1 MRWDNLFDDLVA
13 QLDRELAAEDA
24 DERRDTARAAVA
36 TVSHRQ
42 VLLALAKDL
51 DGLVLMRTSARRLT
65 VTVDSVGADWLA
77 VTEIER
83 AKAVGSATHVI
94 PVHAITAIELASGA
108 SVASVTRRDMGEE
121 LRPRLID
128 RVAFDVVLRD
138 LARRRRW
145 VEITTRDNVVSGTL
159 DVVGRDWCEV
169 ARHPR
174 HVARRQSA
182 IAGSVLIPLP
192 AVLGVRVD

>member
-1 MRWDNLFDDLVA
+1 MRWNNLFDDLVA
-13 QLDRELAAEDA
+13 QLDRELAAEEA

-36 TVSHRQ
+36 SVGHRQ
-42 VLLALAKDL
+42 VLLAVAKHV
-51 DGLVLMRTSARRLT
+51 DGSVLIRTRARKLT
-65 VTVDSVGADWLA
+65 VTVDTVGADWVA
-77 VTEIER
+77 VTETDP
-83 AKAVGSATHVI
+83 ATSAVSATHVM
-94 PVHAITAIELASGA
+94 PTQAITAIELASGVSLA
-108 SVASVTRRDMGEE
+108 SVMSRNAREE

-145 VEITTRDNVVSGTL
+145 VEITTCDDVVAGTL

-174 HVARRQSA
+174 HIARRQSA

>member
-1 MRWDNLFDDLVA
+1 MRWNNLFDDLLA

-36 TVSHRQ
+36 SVGHRQ
-42 VLLALAKDL
+42 VLVALGKGYA
-51 DGLVLMRTSARRLT
+51 GAVLMRTSARRLT
-65 VTVDSVGADWLA
+65 VTVDTVGADWVA
-77 VTEIER
+77 VTETDP
-83 AKAVGSATHVI
+83 ATASGSATHVI
-94 PVHAITAIELASGA
+94 PAHAITAVELVSGG
-108 SVASVTRRDMGEE
+108 SVSSVTCRVVTQE

-145 VEITTRDNVVSGTL
+145 VEITTRDDSVSGTL

>member
-1 MRWDNLFDDLVA
+1 MA

-36 TVSHRQ
+36 NVGQRQ
-42 VLLALAKDL
+42 VLLSLAKDFN
-51 DGLVLMRTSARRLT
+51 GAVLMRTRARTLT
-65 VTVDSVGADWLA
+65 VTVDTVGADWVA
-77 VTEIER
+77 VTEAGLSTSTE
-83 AKAVGSATHVI
+83 SSTHVI
-94 PVHAITAIELASGA
+94 PTHAITAIELASGG
-108 SVASVTRRDMGEE
+108 SVASVACRDGAQE

-128 RVAFDVVLRD
+128 RVTCDIVLRD

-145 VEITTRDNVVSGTL
+145 VEIITLDDVVEGTL

-182 IAGSVLIPLP
+182 IGGSVMIPLP
-192 AVLGVRVD
+192 AVMGIRLD

>member
-1 MRWDNLFDDLVA
+1 MRWDNLFNDLEA
-13 QLDRELAAEDA
+13 QLDRELAAVDA

-36 TVSHRQ
+36 TVGQRQ
-42 VLLALAKDL
+42 VLLALAKDCE
-51 DGLVLMRTSARRLT
+51 GSVLMRTSARRFT
-65 VTVDSVGADWLA
+65 VTVDTVGADWVA
-77 VTEIER
+77 VTEIDPGTS
-83 AKAVGSATHVI
+83 AASATHVI
-94 PVHAITAIELASGA
+94 PVHAITEIELASGA
-108 SVASVTRRDMGEE
+108 SVVSVTRRDVREE
-121 LRPRLID
+121 SRPRLID

-174 HVARRQSA
+174 HVARRQSE

>member
-1 MRWDNLFDDLVA
+1 MRWNNLFDDLLA

-36 TVSHRQ
+36 NVGHRQ
-42 VLLALAKDL
+42 VLLALAKDY
-51 DGLVLMRTSARRLT
+51 DGAVLMRTRARTLT
-65 VTVDSVGADWLA
+65 VTVDTVGADWVAITETDLA
-77 VTEIER
+77 TS
-83 AKAVGSATHVI
+83 AGTATHVI
-94 PVHAITAIELASGA
+94 PAHAITAIALASGG
-108 SVASVTRRDMGEE
+108 SVANVTCRDVAQE

-128 RVAFDVVLRD
+128 RVGFDVVLRD

-145 VEITTRDNVVSGTL
+145 VEVTTHDDVVVGTL

-182 IAGSVLIPLP
+182 ILGSALIPLP

>member
-1 MRWDNLFDDLVA
+1 MRWNNLFNDLEA

-36 TVSHRQ
+36 IVGQRQ
-42 VLLALAKDL
+42 VLLALAKDYE
-51 DGLVLMRTSARRLT
+51 GSVLMRTSARRFT
-65 VTVDSVGADWLA
+65 VTVDTVGADWVA
-77 VTEIER
+77 VTEIDPGTSV
-83 AKAVGSATHVI
+83 ASATHVI
-94 PVHAITAIELASGA
+94 PVHAITEIELASGA
-108 SVASVTRRDMGEE
+108 SVASVTRRDVREE

>member
-1 MRWDNLFDDLVA
+1 MRWNNLFDDLVA
-13 QLDRELAAEDA
+13 QLDRELASEDA

-36 TVSHRQ
+36 TVAHRQ
-42 VLLALAKDL
+42 VLLTLAKNY
-51 DGLVLMRTSARRLT
+51 DGSVLMCTSTRRLT
-65 VTVDSVGADWLA
+65 VTVDTVGADWVA
-77 VTEIER
+77 VTETHP
-83 AKAVGSATHVI
+83 ATTASSATHVI
-94 PVHAITAIELASGA
+94 PVRAITAIELASGA
-108 SVASVTRRDMGEE
+108 SVANVTCRDTREE

-145 VEITTRDNVVSGTL
+145 VEITTRDNVVGGTL

-182 IAGSVLIPLP
+182 IAGCVLIPLP

>member
-1 MRWDNLFDDLVA
+1 MRWNNLFDDLSA
-13 QLDRELAAEDA
+13 QLDRELAAEQA
-24 DERRDTARAAVA
+24 DEQRDTARAAAA

-42 VLLALAKDL
+42 VLVALAKDCK
-51 DGLVLMRTSARRLT
+51 GVVLMRTRARRLT
-65 VTVDSVGADWLA
+65 VTVDTVGADWVA
-77 VTEIER
+77 VTETDP
-83 AKAVGSATHVI
+83 ATSAGSATHVI
-94 PVHAITAIELASGA
+94 PIQAITALELASGV
-108 SVASVTRRDMGEE
+108 SVVSVTSRDVTEKSGS
-121 LRPRLID
+121 RLID

-145 VEITTRDNVVSGTL
+145 VELTTRDDVVAGTL
-159 DVVGRDWCEV
+159 DTVGRDWCEV

-182 IAGSVLIPLP
+182 ITGSVLVPLS

>member
-1 MRWDNLFDDLVA
+1 MRWNNLFDDLVA
-13 QLDRELAAEDA
+13 QLDRERAAEDA

-36 TVSHRQ
+36 NVGHRQ
-42 VLLALAKDL
+42 VLLALAKDY
-51 DGLVLMRTSARRLT
+51 DGAVRLRTRARTLT
-65 VTVDSVGADWLA
+65 VTVDTVGADWIA
-77 VTEIER
+77 VTETELTTS
-83 AKAVGSATHVI
+83 AGTATHVI
-94 PVHAITAIELASGA
+94 PAHAITAIELACGG
-108 SVASVTRRDMGEE
+108 SVANVTCRDVTHE

-145 VEITTRDNVVSGTL
+145 VEITTYDDVVAGTL
-159 DVVGRDWCEV
+159 DAVGRDWCEV

-182 IAGSVLIPLP
+182 IVGSVLIPLP
-192 AVLGVRVD
+192 AVVGLRVD

>member
-1 MRWDNLFDDLVA
+1 MRWNNLFDDLLA
-13 QLDRELAAEDA
+13 QLDRELAAEHA
-24 DERRDTARAAVA
+24 DEQRDTARAAVA

-42 VLLALAKDL
+42 VLVDLARDRHGA
-51 DGLVLMRTSARRLT
+51 VLMRTRARRLT
-65 VTVDSVGADWLA
+65 VRVDTVGADWVA
-77 VTEIER
+77 VTESDPAR
-83 AKAVGSATHVI
+83 SSASATHVI
-94 PVHAITAIELASGA
+94 PTHAITAIELVSGR
-108 SVASVTRRDMGEE
+108 SVASVTSQHRTEKIG
-121 LRPRLID
+121 PRLID

-145 VEITTRDNVVSGTL
+145 VELTTRDDVVAGTL
-159 DVVGRDWCEV
+159 DTVGRDWCEV

-182 IAGSVLIPLP
+182 ITGSVLVPLS

>member
-1 MRWDNLFDDLVA
+1 MRWNNLFDDLVA

-24 DERRDTARAAVA
+24 DERRDNTRAAVA
-36 TVSHRQ
+36 TVGHRQ
-42 VLLALAKDL
+42 VLLALAKEYK
-51 DGLVLMRTSARRLT
+51 GAVRMRTGARILT
-65 VTVDSVGADWLA
+65 VTVDTVGANWVA
-77 VTEIER
+77 VTETDP
-83 AKAVGSATHVI
+83 AASVGSATRVI
-94 PVHAITAIELASGA
+94 PVHAITAIELASGG
-108 SVASVTRRDMGEE
+108 SVASVTCGDVREE

-145 VEITTRDNVVSGTL
+145 VEITTCDDVVAGTL
-159 DVVGRDWCEV
+159 DAVGQDWCEV